1 MRSDTGRDVAEIFIA
16 EDNRADVYLI
26 RKALEDR
33 KLLHH
38 LSVAEDGEQAA
49 EFLKRAGKDGP
60 CPDLI
65 LLDLNLPR
73 QDGTEL
79 LQKLREHPHCGSKPV
94 IVISSS
100 DSPKDYEFA
109 LRMDATFFRKPADL
123 EAFMRIADLIMEKLP
138 RMA

>member
-1 MRSDTGRDVAEIFIA
+1 MRSDTGKDVAEIFIA

-33 KLLHH
+33 KLIHR

-49 EFLKRAGKDGP
+49 EFLKRAGKESP

-79 LQKLREHPHCGSKPV
+79 LQKLREHPYCGSKPV

-109 LRMDATFFRKPADL
+109 LQMNATFFRKPADL
-123 EAFMRIADLIMEKLP
+123 EAFMRIADLIMEKLA
-138 RMA
+138 RMP